1 MIAGSGAV
9 TPHSPSARLQGGNDQ
24 QITAPI
30 TWQMI
35 PLPTGPV
42 QFNSVEPRLTLS
54 TLFWAGENLHSDPRR
69 LGQRAK

>member
-1 MIAGSGAV
+1 M

-35 PLPTGPV
+35 PFATGPV
-42 QFNSVEPRLTLS
+42 QFNSVEPCLTLS
-54 TLFWAGENLHSDPRR
+54 TLLWAGENLHSDLRQ
-69 LGQRAK
+69 LWQRA

>member
-1 MIAGSGAV
+1 
-9 TPHSPSARLQGGNDQ
+9 LQGGNDQ

-35 PLPTGPV
+35 PLATGPV

-69 LGQRAK
+69 PGQRA